1 MVFVYRIQL
10 FVLAACLLAGSP
22 AMAAD
27 PAADPPA
34 SLVAGGLRAITDFKL
49 GALDA
54 QARGSIQLARRKLN
68 EALQSEPVQSDSL
81 AAAYGELGG
90 LYQVHLLLPA
100 AEDCY
105 HNARQL
111 APGEFS
117 WVYYAAYLSE
127 GEGRTR
133 EALERYEQARKL
145 KPGYKALTV
154 RLGNVL
160 LDLNELDRAQA
171 EFEQVVN
178 VAGLEAASLYGLGEI
193 ALLRRDYDA
202 AIDAFTRALNYEP
215 AASRIHYPLAQALR
229 ATQRN
234 DEAKAQLAMRGNEPP
249 SIKDP
254 QIESLE
260 SLKIGSRIHFINAMK
275 ATRQKDYAAAS
286 EGFAQGLAIEPDNV
300 LARISYARTLYLAD
314 DKRGARQALE
324 AALAVQPDN
333 SLALFLLGVLT
344 EEEGDAG
351 KAAEYYRQAIRY
363 TPDHTGAHQ
372 YLADRYYHQGNYAAA
387 AQHYAGSIKGEPDNL
402 SATIPYIDTLLLTDA
417 PASTLMSALETAIER
432 FPEYPGFRSLQIMLQ
447 AGSPDAEI
455 HDPETALESARQLNE
470 QYLTPPN
477 QELLALALAATGEY
491 QEAISIEEN
500 LLSYAQR
507 AMPAEADRVAKTL
520 AYYQDKTQPP
530 LDELINHAALQPAPF
545 NASAVFRDYPAARPY

>member
-1 MVFVYRIQL
+1 MSFVYRIFL
-10 FVLAACLLAGSP
+10 LSFTACLLAGSP
-22 AMAAD
+22 SMAAD
-27 PAADPPA
+27 LASDPPA
-34 SLVAGGLRAITDFKL
+34 SLAGSLRAITDFKL
-49 GALDA
+49 DALDA
-54 QARGSIQLARRKLN
+54 QARDSIQLARRKLN
-68 EALQSEPVQSDSL
+68 EALQSEPVQSDTL

-90 LYQVHLLLPA
+90 LYQVHFLLPA

-117 WVYYAAYLSE
+117 WVYYAAHLSE
-127 GEGRTR
+127 DDGRTR

-160 LDLNELDRAQA
+160 LDLNELERAQA
-171 EFEQVVN
+171 AYEQVVN
-178 VAGLEAASLYGLGEI
+178 IAGLEAASLYGLGQI
-193 ALLRRDYDA
+193 ALLKRDYDT
-202 AIDAFTRALNYEP
+202 AIDAFTRALAVEP

-234 DEAKAQLAMRGNEPP
+234 DEARAQLTMRGDEPP

-300 LARISYARTLYLAD
+300 LARTSYARTLYLAD
-314 DKRGARQALE
+314 DKNGARQALE

-333 SLALFLLGVLT
+333 PLGLFLLGVLA

-351 KAAEYYRQAIRY
+351 KAADNYRRAIQY
-363 TPDHTGAHQ
+363 APDHSGAHQ
-372 YLADRYYHQGNYAAA
+372 YLADQYYHQGNYTAA
-387 AQHYAGSIKGEPDNL
+387 AQHYASSIRGEPDNL
-402 SATIPYIDTLLLTDA
+402 AATIPYMGTLLLSDA
-417 PASTLMSALETAIER
+417 SAATLMSGLETAIER
-432 FPEYPGFRSLQIMLQ
+432 FPEYPGFRPLQIMLQ
-447 AGSPDAEI
+447 ASSPDAEI
-455 HDPETALESARQLNE
+455 RDPEAALKSAQQLNE
-470 QYLTPPN
+470 QYMTPPN
-477 QELLALALAATGEY
+477 QELLALALAATGDY
-491 QEAISIEEN
+491 REAITIEEN

-520 AYYQDKTQPP
+520 AYYQGKTLPL
-530 LDELINHAALQPAPF
+530 LDELINHAALQPAKF
-545 NASAVFRDYPAARPY
+545 NATLAFRDYPAARPY